1 MTMEPVLFSPFPGE
15 NIQVGPGQPLLLL
28 AGPCVLESEAM
39 AREVATE
46 TKAICTRL
54 GINFVF
60 KASFDKANRT
70 SISSFRGPGL
80 NKGLEILARLRQDLH
95 LPIVS
100 DIHEPA
106 QARPAG
112 EVLDII
118 QIPAFLCRQTD
129 LVYGAAKTG
138 KPVNVKKGQFMAPED
153 MKNVIGKMEEAGNP
167 NLALTERGASFGY
180 HNLVV
185 DMRSFPIMRQFGYP
199 VIFDATHS
207 VQLPGGMGN
216 TTGGQREFIP
226 YLARAAAASGV
237 DGFFMEVHDNPP
249 EGLSDSTNMLYLS
262 SLEGLLK
269 DLIAINDV
277 VKKDKEMGL
286 VAGK

>member
-1 MTMEPVLFSPFPGE
+1 MKTIHVGNLTLDGSRLFL
-15 NIQVGPGQPLLLL
+15 I
-28 AGPCVLESEAM
+28 AGPCVIEEYDRTLM
-39 AREVATE
+39 IGREI
-46 TKAICTRL
+46 KKICDRL
-54 GINFVF
+54 GIPYIF
-60 KASFDKANRT
+60 KASYDKANR
-70 SISSFRGPGL
+70 SSFHSFRGPGL
-80 NKGLEILARLRQDLH
+80 EKGLAILQSIKEELGVPVL
-95 LPIVS
+95 S
-100 DIHEPA
+100 DVHDVTQLEPA
-106 QARPAG
+106 AK
-112 EVLDII
+112 VLDMI

-153 MKNVIGKMEEAGNP
+153 MKNVIEKMEEAGNE

-185 DMRSFPIMRQFGYP
+185 DMRSFPIMRRFGYP

-207 VQLPGGMGN
+207 VQLPGGNG
-216 TTGGQREFIP
+216 TFTGGQREFIP

-262 SLEGLLK
+262 SLEALLK

-277 VKKDKEMGL
+277 VKKSRK
-286 VAGK
+286 